1 MCDFMSSIVQMV
13 TKTRGELY
21 AWLKI
26 NKITQEECAEM
37 LGVSRS
43 HFNKVLNGTTMPS
56 IKLLERM
63 MQIME
68 EK

>member
-1 MCDFMSSIVQMV
+1 MCDFMSNIVQMV

-26 NKITQEECAEM
+26 NKITQGECAEM